1 MAKTPSELNR
11 KVLQHLRTTLGAN
24 AIGPHGSAEGR
35 LKNAAAL
42 GEIIVQLGDAGSGNT
57 GTSLWTLV
65 NDGDVAVRFV
75 NQAYVDGKVLEIA
88 EATGHET
95 QRVNNIIES
104 VGLNPDGTLSANTFN
119 DTRYLS
125 ALTQNTVI
133 AALKELDDNIERIDN
148 AVLDNLNVDSVNAD
162 PDKILVNL
170 QQHDGLIGSATTKNV
185 GELKITGYSDG
196 EDAKLQPTDT
206 LNAALGKLQGQIN
219 AMDKEADA
227 VEGKVVTTVA
237 EADGKV
243 TETKANLTEIK
254 LVGYEGDH
262 GTVTSADTLGSAIDK
277 IEDEIAEAVSAVT
290 VASADKSITVRP
302 AANGTDIAVN
312 IKSGE
317 KVLAKDGNAG
327 LYTNIKLSAVTPTDA
342 AVREE
347 YVLLATDNSVLGD
360 HIKIYKDSAYK
371 EIYLGTSADTVD
383 TTTGAVTKLEGDK
396 ESLNYVYMKADG
408 TYEMVKVD
416 LEQFLTESEF
426 GNGLQVDGHL
436 VSVKRDADS
445 EQFLTVGPA
454 GIKLDGVQDAINA
467 AMASGKTEIN
477 TTVAGD
483 ATKTHMGISATTAA
497 DGHTVYEFGLYDV
510 ASQSQL
516 EALSGSVLDL
526 DATVSAETSH
536 IDVTI
541 VETDGKLT
549 SVVLHEDDIASD
561 SDLQALS
568 GAVQQLVEGFDS
580 EVSGNTA
587 HIEVGVVQEDG
598 KLKTLTLKETDIAS
612 ASALTTEVNRATA
625 AEKAIDDKIG
635 SHTGETESKYDV
647 EFSAPNNTV
656 ADKISNILK
665 EIDAAKEALDIKVND
680 DNKYIATEVSKVASG
695 TTIGISAIT
704 HDIATST
711 SAATGLADA
720 YDVKQFAVS
729 AVKDNASNGAL
740 TKIAIVKEDD
750 VVKLDVS
757 NLVVDCGTFGA

>member
-11 KVLQHLRTTLGAN
+11 KVLQHLRTTLGAE
-24 AIGPHGSAEGR
+24 AIGPHGLANGR
-35 LKNAAAL
+35 LKDVAAE

-57 GTSLWTLV
+57 GTSLWTLAS
-65 NDGDVAVRFV
+65 DKDTAVRFV
-75 NQAYVDGKVLEIA
+75 NQAYVDGKVLEIQ

-95 QRVNNIIES
+95 ERVNNIIAA
-104 VGLNPDGTLSANTFN
+104 VGLANNGTMPASAFTNTN
-119 DTRYLS
+119 YLS
-125 ALTQNTVI
+125 GKTTVI
-133 AALKELDDNIERIDN
+133 DALKELDENIKRIDD
-148 AVLDNLNVDSVNAD
+148 AVLDDLNVNSVNAD
-162 PDKILVNL
+162 PDKILVDL
-170 QQHDGLIGSATTKNV
+170 EQHGGLIGSADTKHV
-185 GELKITGYSDG
+185 GEFTITGYTEG
-196 EDAKLQPTDT
+196 ADAKLAETDT

-243 TETKANLTEIK
+243 TETKANLTDIK
-254 LVGYEGDH
+254 LNGYNGDH
-262 GTVTSADTLGSAIDK
+262 GTVTSADTLGQAIDK

-290 VASADKSITVRP
+290 VASEDNSINVTT
-302 AANGTDIAVN
+302 AATGTDIAVN

-317 KVLAKDGNAG
+317 KVLKSDGDG
-327 LYTNIKLSAVTPTDA
+327 LYTDLDLVKITTGLPETIKERYQLLDSNNDQIGANIDVPKDSHIVSINYITDPTDA
-342 AVREE
+342 HYQNLE
-347 YVLLATDNSVLGD
+347 YVYIDASGATQTTYVDMSELVLEAEFASGVTVTD
-360 HIKIYKDSAYK
+360 GIVHGVVDS
-371 EIYLGTSADTVD
+371 
-383 TTTGAVTKLEGDK
+383 
-396 ESLNYVYMKADG
+396 
-408 TYEMVKVD
+408 
-416 LEQFLTESEF
+416 QSE
-426 GNGLQVDGHL
+426 D
-436 VSVKRDADS
+436 
-445 EQFLTVGPA
+445 FLTVGA
-454 GIKLDGVQDAINA
+454 NGFKLAGVQDAIDA

-483 ATKTHMGISATTAA
+483 ATKTHMTINKTVAA
-497 DGHTVYEFGLYDV
+497 DGHDVYEFALNDV

-526 DATVSAETSH
+526 DATVSAKTSH

-549 SVVLHEDDIASD
+549 SVALNEKNIASD

-612 ASALTTEVNRATA
+612 ASALTAEVNRAKD

-635 SHTGETESKYDV
+635 SHTGETNPDYNV
-647 EFSAPNNTV
+647 AFTSAATV
-656 ADKISNILK
+656 ADKISDILK
-665 EIDAAKEALDIKVND
+665 EIDAAKEALDIEVVD
-680 DNKYIATEVSKVASG
+680 DNKYIATEVSKDESG

-729 AVKDNASNGAL
+729 AVKDNSANGAL

>member
-1 MAKTPSELNR
+1 MAQNPSELNR
-11 KVLQHLRTTLGAN
+11 KVLQHLRTTLGAE
-24 AIGPHGSAEGR
+24 AIGPHSGATGR
-35 LKNAAAL
+35 LKGVAAL

-57 GTSLWTLV
+57 GTSLWTLA
-65 NDGDVAVRFV
+65 NGGDVAVRFV
-75 NQAYVDGKVLEIA
+75 NQAYVDGKVLEIS

-95 QRVNNIIES
+95 QRVNNIIAS
-104 VGLNPDGTLSANTFN
+104 VGLANDGTMPASAFTNTN
-119 DTRYLS
+119 YLS
-125 ALTQNTVI
+125 GETTVI
-133 AALKELDDNIERIDN
+133 DALKELDENIKRIDD
-148 AVLDNLNVDSVNAD
+148 AVLDDLNVNSVNAD
-162 PDKILVNL
+162 PDKILVDL
-170 QQHDGLIGSATTKNV
+170 EQHGGLICSADTKNV
-185 GELKITGYSDG
+185 GQFTITGYTEG
-196 EDAKLQPTDT
+196 ADAKLAETDT

-243 TETKANLTEIK
+243 TETKANLTDIK

-290 VASADKSITVRP
+290 VASADNSITVTT
-302 AANGTDIAVN
+302 AATGTTIAVN

-317 KVLAKDGNAG
+317 KVLKKDGNNG
-327 LYTNIKLSAVTPTDA
+327 LYTDLDLVKITTGLPETIKERYQLLASDNTQIGANIDVPKDSHIVSINYITDPA
-342 AVREE
+342 DAHYQNLE
-347 YVLLATDNSVLGD
+347 YVYIDASGATQTTYVDMSKLVLEAEFASGV
-360 HIKIYKDSAYK
+360 
-371 EIYLGTSADTVD
+371 TV
-383 TTTGAVTKLEGDK
+383 T
-396 ESLNYVYMKADG
+396 DG
-408 TYEMVKVD
+408 IVHGVVD
-416 LEQFLTESEF
+416 PQSE
-426 GNGLQVDGHL
+426 D
-436 VSVKRDADS
+436 
-445 EQFLTVGPA
+445 FLTVGA
-454 GIKLDGVQDAINA
+454 NGFKLAGVQDAIDA

-477 TTVAGD
+477 TTVGGD
-483 ATKTHMGISATTAA
+483 ATKTHMTITSGTAA
-497 DGHTVYEFGLYDV
+497 DGHTVYEFALNDV

-549 SVVLHEDDIASD
+549 SVALNEKNIASD

-612 ASALTTEVNRATA
+612 ASALTAEVNRATA

-635 SHTGETESKYDV
+635 SHDDADPDYDV
-647 EFSAPNNTV
+647 AFTSAATV
-656 ADKISNILK
+656 ADKISDILK
-665 EIDAAKEALDIKVND
+665 EIDAAKEALEVNVVD
-680 DNKYIATEVSKVASG
+680 DNKYIETAVVSGNTG

-711 SAATGLADA
+711 SGSSALVDSWDAKSYLVHELVDNTTAQGVSDFNVTRVEATANNGGVA
-720 YDVKQFAVS
+720 YDF
-729 AVKDNASNGAL
+729 
-740 TKIAIVKEDD
+740 T
-750 VVKLDVS
+750 
-757 NLVVDCGTFGA
+757 NLVVDCGTF

>member
-1 MAKTPSELNR
+1 MAKNPSKLNR
-11 KVLQHLRTTLGAN
+11 KVLQHLRTTLGAE
-24 AIGPHGSAEGR
+24 AIGPHGLANGR
-35 LKNAAAL
+35 LKDVAAE

-57 GTSLWTLV
+57 GTSLWTLAS
-65 NDGDVAVRFV
+65 DKDTAVRFV
-75 NQAYVDGKVLEIA
+75 NQAYVDGKVLEIS

-95 QRVNNIIES
+95 ERVNHIIKS
-104 VGLNPDGTLSANTFN
+104 VGLANDGTMPASAFTNTN
-119 DTRYLS
+119 YLS
-125 ALTQNTVI
+125 GETTVI
-133 AALKELDDNIERIDN
+133 NALKELDKNIKRIDD
-148 AVLDNLNVDSVNAD
+148 AVLDDLNVNSVNAD
-162 PDKILVNL
+162 PDKILVDL
-170 QQHDGLIGSATTKNV
+170 EQHGGLIGSADTKHV
-185 GELKITGYSDG
+185 GEFTISGYTVGAD
-196 EDAKLQPTDT
+196 EKLAETDT

-219 AMDKEADA
+219 AMDKKADA

-290 VASADKSITVRP
+290 VASADKSITVTP

-317 KVLAKDGNAG
+317 KVLKKDGNAG
-327 LYTNIKLSAVTPTDA
+327 LYTDIKLSAVTPTDA

-408 TYEMVKVD
+408 TYEIVKVD

-426 GNGLQVDGHL
+426 GNGLQVNGHL

-454 GIKLDGVQDAINA
+454 GIKLDGVQDAIDA

-549 SVVLHEDDIASD
+549 SVALNEKNIASD

-568 GAVQQLVEGFDS
+568 GAVQQLVESFDS

-612 ASALTTEVNRATA
+612 ASALTAEVNRATA
-625 AEKAIDDKIG
+625 AEEAIDKKIG
-635 SHTGETESKYDV
+635 SHDDADPDYDV
-647 EFSAPNNTV
+647 AFTSAATV
-656 ADKISNILK
+656 ADKISDILK
-665 EIDAAKEALDIKVND
+665 EIDAAKEALEVKVVD
-680 DNKYIATEVSKVASG
+680 DNKYIETAVVSGNTG

-720 YDVKQFAVS
+720 YNVKQFAVS
-729 AVKDNASNGAL
+729 DVKDNATNGAL
-740 TKIAIVKEDD
+740 TRIAIVHEND

-757 NLVVDCGTFGA
+757 NLVVDCGTFGAE